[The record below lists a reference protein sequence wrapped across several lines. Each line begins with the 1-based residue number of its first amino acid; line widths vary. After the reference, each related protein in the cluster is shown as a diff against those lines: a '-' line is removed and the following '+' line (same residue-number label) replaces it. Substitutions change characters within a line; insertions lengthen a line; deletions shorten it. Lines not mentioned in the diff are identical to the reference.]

1 MTNRQHIIAHTISI
15 IIIMSDDEIALFDR
29 TNDSKWFKWNWMTQ
43 GKIRSMRI
51 FSQPIFIMKQF
62 CGARTLFINRS
73 NAMGNFYISSHFLC
87 ELNSRRCFFVYFVK
101 TKTEYV
107 RCCCQRHSQTLIV
120 LTVRSKWMV
129 RVPWIAKNS
138 SYIITRNFVF
148 SFGLLVGWLL
158 LRFFF
163 LLSADCGG
171 VVCTNEPLFL
181 FFVPFWLHLWPS
193 RSYWWQQNGH
203 RFLTSSICSLLA
215 GCCWCC
221 CLLLLLLSHSFH
233 SLLTILL
240 CFSSKHTYHIAVIVV
255 YISS

>member
-1 MTNRQHIIAHTISI
+1 MFTIQKKNNNQCLRQIDFSNFRLEMTNRQHIIAHTISI

-43 GKIRSMRI
+43 RKIRSMRT

-129 RVPWIAKNS
+129 RVLWIAKNS

-163 LLSADCGG
+163 LALR
-171 VVCTNEPLFL
+171 
-181 FFVPFWLHLWPS
+181 WLW
-193 RSYWWQQNGH
+193 
-203 RFLTSSICSLLA
+203 
-215 GCCWCC
+215 WCC
-221 CLLLLLLSHSFH
+221 VYERAFVSFF
-233 SLLTILL
+233 L
-240 CFSSKHTYHIAVIVV
+240 YHFDCICGRLVHIDGNWMAID
-255 YISS
+255 S